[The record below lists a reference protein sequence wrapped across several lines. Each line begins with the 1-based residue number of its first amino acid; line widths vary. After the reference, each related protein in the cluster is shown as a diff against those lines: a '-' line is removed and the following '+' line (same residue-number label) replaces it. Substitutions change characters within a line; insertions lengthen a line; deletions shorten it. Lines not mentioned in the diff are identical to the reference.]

1 MAPVMSPALASI
13 ASAVDCA
20 EFTMHDEPGMVGR
33 FRALGVAAYVAKS
46 AAMGGLGGAI
56 RGNPRQPRGTEETP

>member
-13 ASAVDCA
+13 ASALDCA

-33 FRALGVAAYVAKS
+33 FLTLGVAGYVAKS
-46 AAMGGLGGAI
+46 AEMGELVDAI
-56 RGNPRQPRGTEETP
+56 REAAR